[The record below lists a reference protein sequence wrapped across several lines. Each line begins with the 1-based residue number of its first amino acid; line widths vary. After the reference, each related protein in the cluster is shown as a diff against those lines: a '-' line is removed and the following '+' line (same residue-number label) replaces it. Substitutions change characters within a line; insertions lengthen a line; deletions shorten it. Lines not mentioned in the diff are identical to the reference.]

1 MSPAPDLKRQP
12 ATPIRPFG
20 PLRPFPPVTCSP
32 RHSLQ
37 NSKISV
43 AKRSKTA
50 PKRPKTVT
58 KTSKMDPN
66 RSKSPRKRS
75 RNGPIFAVLMTHH
88 YSIQYMPHA
97 HTTVYCIHLRP
108 PARLTTRAS
117 PAVPKS
123 LCAANPESTATEDAP
138 ASGHPPIP
146 VWGTLSG
153 RAGWGDPGIGAGQT
167 KNTFLRYNV
176 GVVSGASRIVE
187 SASGRHWQL
196 FRSRRAR

>member
-1 MSPAPDLKRQP
+1 MSPASDLKRQP
-12 ATPIRPFG
+12 ATPIRPFGSFG

-58 KTSKMDPN
+58 TTSNMAPN
-66 RSKSPRKRS
+66 RSKNPRKRS
-75 RNGPIFAVLMTHH
+75 RNGPIPTARMTHYH
-88 YSIQYMPHA
+88 SIQYMSHA

-117 PAVPKS
+117 PQCPKVCVPQIPKS
-123 LCAANPESTATEDAP
+123 PQQKT
-138 ASGHPPIP
+138 HPP
-146 VWGTLSG
+146 
-153 RAGWGDPGIGAGQT
+153 RATPHPGLGCP
-167 KNTFLRYNV
+167 
-176 GVVSGASRIVE
+176 
-187 SASGRHWQL
+187 
-196 FRSRRAR
+196 FRSWRMG